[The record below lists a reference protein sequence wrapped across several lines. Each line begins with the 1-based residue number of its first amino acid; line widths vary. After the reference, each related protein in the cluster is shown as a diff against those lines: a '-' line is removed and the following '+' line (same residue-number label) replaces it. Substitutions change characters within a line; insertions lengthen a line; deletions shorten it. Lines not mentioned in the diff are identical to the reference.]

1 VIRSP
6 RAHLAVTLA
15 ITLAVVAVV
24 VGACGAST
32 PPPASPSSTVG
43 LADLP
48 VVVVQV
54 DGDTLRLAVAL
65 DKARGLSGI
74 DDLGALDGMLFEYP
88 AEVSPQ
94 AHPFWMRGVRFPLD
108 IAFFDASG
116 HQVDHVRLEPCPP
129 SGPCPRHTAAAPFRW
144 VVETLPGRIAASSS
158 LRLIVPPTDDPCE
171 SRYPLL
177 PFPPQ
182 HPLDE
187 VEGHRPDDGPNLG
200 AMVRG

>member
-6 RAHLAVTLA
+6 RADLAVILA
-15 ITLAVVAVV
+15 LTLAVVVVV
-24 VGACGAST
+24 VGGCGASM
-32 PPPASPSSTVG
+32 PPAASPSSAVG

-74 DDLGALDGMLFEYP
+74 DDLGTIDGMLFEYP

-94 AHPFWMRGVRFPLD
+94 AHPFWMRGVWFPLD

-116 HQVDHVRLEPCPP
+116 HQVDRVRLEPCPA

-144 VVETLPGRIAASSS
+144 VVETLPGRIAPGSS
-158 LRLIVPPTDDPCE
+158 LRLIVPSTPG
-171 SRYPLL
+171 L
-177 PFPPQ
+177 PSSSLP
-182 HPLDE
+182 
-187 VEGHRPDDGPNLG
+187 
-200 AMVRG
+200 